1 MRTLKIL
8 VVVMG
13 VMLVVGIAVLIVA
26 IAGRASRNSAELAT
40 SPPFAASPIDLP
52 QGAHIETM
60 AVGPDR
66 LVVDVVQANGT
77 RQLLILELAT
87 GRRLGTIPLRT
98 SP

>member
-8 VVVMG
+8 VAVMG
-13 VMLVVGIAVLIVA
+13 VMLVAGIAVLIVT
-26 IAGRASRNSAELAT
+26 IAGRASRNSAGLAT
-40 SPPFAASPIDLP
+40 SPPFAAAPIDLP
-52 QGAHIETM
+52 HGARIEAM

-66 LVVDVVQANGT
+66 LVIDVVQTDGS

>member
-1 MRTLKIL
+1 VRTLKLL

-13 VMLVVGIAVLIVA
+13 VMLVVGIAVLIVT
-26 IAGRASRNSAELAT
+26 IAGRASRNSAGLAT
-40 SPPFAASPIDLP
+40 SSPFAAPPIDLP

-66 LVVDVVQANGT
+66 LIVDVVEADGA
-77 RQLLILELAT
+77 RQLLIIELAT
-87 GRRLGTIPLRT
+87 GRRLGAIPLRT